1 MSDGTDPQ
9 SNNEA
14 QGPISRHGRT
24 GRQRALFGINIVL
37 SFALIVSGSVLFY
50 ANYKLG
56 QRKVVT
62 IDSVPTAE
70 GDLNLPPGDLTAKN
84 YLITGADNNSCIPKN
99 SKYWGGIGNRSGFG
113 ERSDTIMI
121 IRVQPA
127 DNRAAIVS
135 VPRDMFVTIAGTGHK
150 SKINSAFDKKNPSK
164 LIQTIHQNFGISI
177 DHYVSIDFCTFKE
190 VVDAIGGVRVPFLYP
205 TRDLFTGFYV
215 KTPGCATLNG
225 LDALAYVR
233 SRHYRF
239 YDTKKKVWVTG
250 QGGDD
255 WGRINRQQDFT
266 KRMAHKALDTA
277 RTNPRAAVGIL
288 NSALKNIV
296 TDDTLTPMMLLQLGQ
311 AMKNFDAGTMGSYTM
326 PGIGQVFGNQ
336 SVIAPDTE
344 SDTAKAILA
353 VFQGKASIA
362 KPVTTSTAP
371 VASGAIGT
379 TMTTLAALAGATTTV
394 PKTTTTVKATT
405 TTVKAATVTTTSVAG
420 APAVG
425 ATTTTLPEVV
435 ITQNKRGIV
444 PPDDPACPF

>member
-1 MSDGTDPQ
+1 MSDASDNQ
-9 SNNEA
+9 STNEA
-14 QGPISRHGRT
+14 PPPSPRRGRT
-24 GRQRALFGINIVL
+24 KRQRALVGLNILL
-37 SFALIVSGSVLFY
+37 SFALIASGSVLFFT
-50 ANYKLG
+50 NYKLG

-62 IDSVPTAE
+62 LDSTPSADNGE
-70 GDLNLPPGDLTAKN
+70 LNLPPGDLTAKN
-84 YLITGADNNSCIPKN
+84 YLITGADNNSCIPKG
-99 SKYWGGIGNRSGFG
+99 SKYFGGIGNRSGFG

-127 DNRAAIVS
+127 NNRAAIVS

-150 SKINSAFDKKNPSK
+150 SKINSAFDKKDPTK
-164 LIQTIHQNFGISI
+164 LIKTIYQNFGIPI

-215 KTPGCATLNG
+215 KTPGCATLSG

-233 SRHYRF
+233 SRHYRYF
-239 YDTKKKVWVTG
+239 DTKKNVWVTG

-277 RTNPRAAVGIL
+277 RTNPRAAVSIL
-288 NSALKNIV
+288 NAALKNIV

-311 AMKNFDAGTMGSYTM
+311 AMKNFDTSTMGSYTM
-326 PGIGQVFGNQ
+326 PGIGQLFGNQ
-336 SVIAPDTE
+336 SVIAPDTA

-362 KPVTTSTAP
+362 KPVATATVP
-371 VASGAIGT
+371 VASGAVA
-379 TMTTLAALAGATTTV
+379 TTLTTIAALAGATTTV

-405 TTVKAATVTTTSVAG
+405 TTVKSSGTTTTVAG
-420 APAVG
+420 TPASG

-435 ITQNKRGIV
+435 ISQNKRGII
-444 PPDDPACPF
+444 PPDDPSCAF